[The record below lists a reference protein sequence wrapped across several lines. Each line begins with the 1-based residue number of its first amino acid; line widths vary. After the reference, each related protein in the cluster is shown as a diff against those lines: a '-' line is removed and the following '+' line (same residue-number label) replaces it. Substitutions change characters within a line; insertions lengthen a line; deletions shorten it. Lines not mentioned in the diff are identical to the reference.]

1 MHGQRTDVSQ
11 QRPAVSS
18 ENAPRVLH
26 VGHHP
31 QRGGGFN
38 DLFLRVR
45 AREQQHSSEANY
57 VSLVDSVQE
66 CLEYARDGL
75 ESPVTPVRAFGTG
88 TVTAASL
95 VTAGI
100 RLAGTCPLVKEVR
113 SKAIDVIHANSFR
126 AAIVGAV
133 VAAVTRTPFV
143 LHVHHTSSYRAH
155 PRLGRWLF
163 LIADC
168 VIHVSDHT
176 RRALS
181 SGDKHVVVRSLMD
194 IEELRAR
201 PSNPTGLRE
210 QFNLGDRPV
219 VALVGQLSP
228 RKGHRKAI
236 AATNQI
242 DADLL
247 IVGTGD
253 DQYREELEQLCRSRG
268 VEQSV
273 HFTGYWK
280 EIADVY
286 DAADVVI
293 VPSQDE
299 NLPKVIQ
306 EAMAKAVPVVASE
319 SGGIPELVIDG
330 ETGLLVSP
338 EDDGTE
344 LATAINRLLRDKSL
358 AKALAT
364 AGHKKLRAEFDQ
376 SVVATELEAI
386 YGQLT

>member
-1 MHGQRTDVSQ
+1 
-11 QRPAVSS
+11 
-18 ENAPRVLH
+18 VLH

-45 AREQQHSSEANY
+45 AREQQYSSEANY
-57 VSLVDSVQE
+57 VSLVDSAQE
-66 CLEYARDGL
+66 CLEYARNGL

-95 VTAGI
+95 VTAAI
-100 RLAGTCPLVKEVR
+100 RLAGTRPLLKEVQ

-126 AAIVGAV
+126 AALVGAV

-163 LIADC
+163 LIADR

-181 SGDKHVVVRSLMD
+181 CSGDKHVVVRSPMD
-194 IEELRAR
+194 VEELRAR
-201 PSNPTGLRE
+201 PSDPTGLRE

-236 AATNQI
+236 AAATEI
-242 DADLL
+242 EAELL

-280 EIADVY
+280 EIADIY

-293 VPSQDE
+293 VPSQNE

-344 LATAINRLLRDKSL
+344 LATAVNRLLRDKSL
-358 AKALAT
+358 AETLAT
-364 AGHKKLRAEFDQ
+364 AGHEKLRAEFDQ